1 MLLVQAQAYRQ
12 QYGSNIIFL
21 LPTNLYG
28 PRDNFDARSSHVI
41 PALIRKMLI
50 AKRSGATTVDV
61 WGTGTATRD
70 FLYVDDA
77 AEAVVLAAEYYDD
90 SEPVNIGSGREVSIT
105 ALAALI
111 AELIGFNGEIMWD
124 SSKPDGQPR
133 RILDCTRARV
143 LFGFHP
149 RTPFIDGLRSTID
162 WYGRFSA
169 DCEPDGR
176 SVTPA
181 EAVRA

>member
-1 MLLVQAQAYRQ
+1 WLTAVPFREECLWDGDPEETNAPYGLAKKMLLVQAQAYRQ

-77 AEAVVLAAEYYDD
+77 AEAVVLAE
-90 SEPVNIGSGREVSIT
+90 IGRASCRER
-105 ALAALI
+105 
-111 AELIGFNGEIMWD
+111 G
-124 SSKPDGQPR
+124 
-133 RILDCTRARV
+133 
-143 LFGFHP
+143 
-149 RTPFIDGLRSTID
+149 
-162 WYGRFSA
+162 
-169 DCEPDGR
+169 
-176 SVTPA
+176 
-181 EAVRA
+181 